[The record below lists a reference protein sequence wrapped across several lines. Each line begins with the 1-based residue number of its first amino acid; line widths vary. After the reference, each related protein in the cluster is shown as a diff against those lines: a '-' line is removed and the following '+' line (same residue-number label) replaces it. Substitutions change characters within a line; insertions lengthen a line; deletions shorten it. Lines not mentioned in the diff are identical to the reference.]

1 MNSDTLTVFS
11 TFATAIGV
19 FIAAWQLWRTHRQ
32 SITAFEDSLA
42 REYRE
47 LAATLPIKAL
57 LGERLTDQ
65 EHSDH
70 FDKFYRYFDLS
81 NEQAFLHECGRISPA
96 TWQFWRD
103 GIVSNL
109 KRPAFTRAW
118 NEVCRRD
125 KSVFSELR
133 TLSPPETQQQ
143 IVDDRAASRVLNTP
157 ALAQRPVQRISP
169 RPQSSC
175 PWCSVP

>member
-1 MNSDTLTVFS
+1 MTTVTITTFS
-11 TFATAIGV
+11 SFATAVGV

-32 SITAFEDSLA
+32 SITTFEDSLA
-42 REYRE
+42 CEYRE
-47 LAATLPIKAL
+47 LAATLPTKAL

-65 EHSDH
+65 EHSAH

-103 GIVSNL
+103 GIASNL
-109 KRPAFTRAW
+109 KRPAFSRAW

-125 KSVFSELR
+125 NV
-133 TLSPPETQQQ
+133 PP
-143 IVDDRAASRVLNTP
+143 
-157 ALAQRPVQRISP
+157 PVQDLRRQTQMGLFVPHGS
-169 RPQSSC
+169 RPLGEPLWVTESLATKLL
-175 PWCSVP
+175 